1 MSREELPEKG
11 TQVESSLRLGSWI
24 KYRIEQTKERSAGH
38 QYSSPLSSRPVRMW
52 ASSRTFPPPRPRATL
67 LSGLL
72 HRDGLLSIHSMNPNR
87 PFLHYLASCQVWSQQ
102 WEEPRMHS
110 LVPLG
115 LSVKESQ
122 SLWPASSSTSSGSAL
137 SLPHWGPFWSFL
149 LITEYSSD
157 SLAYNLGFPIIFQSY
172 TYLHARDTE
181 VSFALC
187 RCESILCTA
196 TTLSS
201 HTLFSLLQHTSL
213 GNLNT

>member
-1 MSREELPEKG
+1 
-11 TQVESSLRLGSWI
+11 
-24 KYRIEQTKERSAGH
+24 
-38 QYSSPLSSRPVRMW
+38 MW
-52 ASSRTFPPPRPRATL
+52 ASSCTFLPPRLRATL

-72 HRDGLLSIHSMNPNR
+72 HCDGLLGIHSTNPNW
-87 PFLHYLASCQVWSQQ
+87 PFLHYLASCQVWSKQ

-110 LVPLG
+110 LVPLS

-122 SLWPASSSTSSGSAL
+122 SLWPASSLTSSGSAL

-157 SLAYNLGFPIIFQSY
+157 SLAYNLGSPIIFQSH

-187 RCESILCTA
+187 RCESILCTV
-196 TTLSS
+196 TTSSS
-201 HTLFSLLQHTSL
+201 HTLFSLLRHTSL